1 MSSGNKG
8 TVDAAATARQDVGGV
23 LGAAD
28 LYDRAG
34 LDDSYRDADDND
46 SDFDSDLDTCAAVAE
61 TDVEGDDDGDGSDSD
76 SDSDSDE
83 EGGSGGRVI
92 VVEDVGEG
100 QCDDDDDDDDDDDAG
115 RVLGELVAMFV
126 EKNGR
131 DPNEDEMKEWTK
143 ALKGLTLTGAVGRGE
158 ESFGEDDDD
167 SILAD
172 DHPAVATE

>member
-1 MSSGNKG
+1 M
-8 TVDAAATARQDVGGV
+8 
-23 LGAAD
+23 
-28 LYDRAG
+28 
-34 LDDSYRDADDND
+34 
-46 SDFDSDLDTCAAVAE
+46 AE
-61 TDVEGDDDGDGSDSD
+61 TDVEGDDDGDG

-100 QCDDDDDDDDDDDAG
+100 HGGDDDDDDDDDDAG